1 LVYEVSQGAEAMNLN
16 ATSTVRDLAT
26 EIPNATRTFEKLG
39 IDYCCGGSKSL
50 RDACTQAHVSV
61 DDVLIALEQGSTF
74 QQTAEAD
81 QPDFSNGALG
91 VLIEHIITTHH
102 AYVKQELPRIQQL
115 LNKVVSVHGTAH
127 PELSS
132 IRETFQGMSA
142 ELVSHMMKEEHI
154 LFPHIVALESAVS
167 TGRPKPQPA
176 FGTVSNPVHMM
187 ELEHESAGAALKEI
201 SARTSNYTAPE
212 EACFS
217 YRTLFAA
224 LKEFEEDLHR
234 HVHLENNI
242 LFPRAIA
249 MEGGSEASL

>member
-1 LVYEVSQGAEAMNLN
+1 MNLSP
-16 ATSTVRDLAT
+16 TSTVRELAT

-50 RDACTQAHVSV
+50 RDACAHAHVSV

-74 QQTAEAD
+74 KQTAEAGRA
-81 QPDFSNGALG
+81 DFGNGSLG

-115 LNKVVSVHGTAH
+115 LNKVVSVHGKTH

-142 ELVSHMMKEEHI
+142 ELNSHMMKEEHI

-167 TGRPKPQPA
+167 TGRPRPQPA

-201 SARTSNYTAPE
+201 GALTSNYTPPE

-224 LKEFEEDLHR
+224 LKEFEEDLHQ

-249 MEGGSEASL
+249 MEGGAEDSL